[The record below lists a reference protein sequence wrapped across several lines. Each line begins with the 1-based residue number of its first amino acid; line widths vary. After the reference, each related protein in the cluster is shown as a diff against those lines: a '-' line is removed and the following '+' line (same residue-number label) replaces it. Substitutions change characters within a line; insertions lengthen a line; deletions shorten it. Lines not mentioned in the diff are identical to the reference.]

1 MNAGR
6 MKICQFLSKYMN
18 TGYDDELKNQPSLS
32 ETGNQT
38 NLRKTG
44 NQSKLDQLNEFLGN
58 MLGDQS
64 LLTDEAQNVGAR
76 KSPRKNESTTFY
88 AGQSQKSP
96 KQSGI
101 TNITT
106 SKSVG
111 NAELSGVGKTID
123 SRKSPRRGTKRKL
136 DENKETGEDTSENEK
151 TGNISEQ
158 EEVTNVF
165 EFSKNLK
172 KKLKTDKDKNNND
185 NSVKQNTDS
194 VKQNNDSIKQDA
206 IIVNQE
212 FTTVQ
217 GKVGADSKESSVV
230 RLPQRQASGMET
242 RFTGKPIKTEQIYSP
257 SERQSRSVTKCRRQ
271 SVTRSRSCSIGSKA
285 VKRTMEKDSEHPPNL
300 SPHLPGQRDGV
311 NIKMDDNPPILSCV
325 DILKKAKHLAENE
338 REAKAKQ
345 VSASR
350 SYPLKPT

>member
-1 MNAGR
+1 MNAGH

-18 TGYDDELKNQPSLS
+18 TGYDDE
-32 ETGNQT
+32 TGNQS
-38 NLRKTG
+38 NLRKTE

-76 KSPRKNESTTFY
+76 KSPRKNESTTFHV
-88 AGQSQKSP
+88 GQSQKSP

-217 GKVGADSKESSVV
+217 DNVRADSKESSGVV
-230 RLPQRQASGMET
+230 RLLQRQASGMET

-257 SERQSRSVTKCRRQ
+257 SERQSRSVTKSRRQ

-300 SPHLPGQRDGV
+300 SPHLPGERDGV
-311 NIKMDDNPPILSCV
+311 NIKMDDNPPVLSSSSSV
-325 DILKKAKHLAENE
+325 NILKKAKHLAENE